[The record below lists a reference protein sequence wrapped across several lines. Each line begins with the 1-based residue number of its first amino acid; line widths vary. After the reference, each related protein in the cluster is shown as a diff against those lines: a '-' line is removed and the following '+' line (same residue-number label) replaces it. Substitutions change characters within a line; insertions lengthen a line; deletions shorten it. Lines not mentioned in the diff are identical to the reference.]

1 MNKTNAMRVLERA
14 GVPFIAHE
22 YDTARGVDALSV
34 AATLGMPPDRIF
46 KTLVVISPMREHFVF
61 VVPATGELDLKKAAR
76 AAGVK
81 SLEMLPQ
88 KSLLSTTGYV
98 HGGCSP
104 VGMKKAFPTFFDVSA
119 RAQATCCVSGGKIG
133 LTLEVNA
140 DRLAAFISARFADLI
155 AAHATP

>member
-1 MNKTNAMRVLERA
+1 MNKTNVMRVLERA
-14 GVPFIAHE
+14 GVPFVAHE

-140 DRLAAFISARFADLI
+140 DRLAAFIAARFADLI